1 MMNFRIGR
9 KVACSLLCLFQAALM
24 NAQLRVPFTELD
36 ASAVGL
42 GFFFP
47 QSHNT
52 VKVPDPYSDQHILT
66 ASQCASLFMSFG
78 RACLDSTHV
87 LADFSGFREHKDN
100 VAHSEG
106 CWSMAMLDISYVDFR
121 PDALQAGLVQRTDG
135 QFHHSEGCA
144 ASPCLSKD
152 ALVLW
157 VDAPHITA
165 SAYKFKM
172 SADASISNYE
182 SIPASALID
191 FDDGLGWRPLLVE
204 QVYDVDYSD
213 ELRDRFVRCELR
225 REGYEIKRS
234 ACMLRASSELDPC
247 ATTTFPY
254 PDFAPWTSDEAHPW
268 DLQVNTNEG
277 PVKGRAYTLLSSD
290 GVFDKPFVFVEGIDF
305 GLDRDGHPIHEE
317 HRHGT
322 FGWCEF
328 TSGFQDPDVTDDL
341 VYGYDDLHLMPELLQ
356 QIRDYGYDIVL
367 VDFHDGAASLQQ
379 NAALVEE
386 VIRLCN
392 EYKLANNALV
402 VSGASMGGVIT
413 RYALR
418 HMELNGEDH
427 CVRLWVSF
435 DAPHVGAHIPRALQ
449 ESIKFNLEHG
459 QEQALLFRDRY
470 LMRPA
475 ARQMLDVQV
484 FSGLNEYEDWY
495 GELDEMGYPQ
505 NCRKIAISNGLSNGE
520 GLQYTEERMLDWN
533 CDGAGIDFEKQYLYH
548 EGGDA
553 YNTLSLN
560 DFYVLGDF
568 RTTLAGIESIG
579 DEVYFWLGG
588 LLIGALDVIDID
600 HDMVMT
606 PAGTINRDYAPGGK
620 RNTLQTLA
628 AAINQGVHEFE
639 ENWNADFLCDD
650 VFPSDYNR
658 DHAFVLSGSAV
669 GITLDD
675 PYQNLEQYM
684 DEHAEENY
692 FDRVLFAQGHN
703 ENHTELTE
711 ENLAFIA
718 DEVLGFDRTPLDTAL
733 TAQSLNEG
741 VFNFGRPEF
750 GYLNSI
756 HVHDGGRLLVNAFQP
771 THFNESGDYL
781 STDNH
786 FELSSLG
793 CAPAVVRIDQ
803 EGVFEIGD
811 VASEYRTAQ
820 VTLNRDSKMVVGN
833 NGTLRIFEGSSLVV
847 EEGASLEVLP
857 GGSVEVFNGSVI
869 IRAGANVHFMNSS
882 NTTINHEI
890 TLSGSDARLF
900 FDGGELHLDDWVTL
914 SMSQQPETT
923 GYLEVSPGTEN
934 VLHMQD
940 NSKFKWAGK
949 SIEQMIMRLTNG
961 AHFQNANWT
970 LGEIHLSHGKVDLTY
985 NGALYTDASLS
996 ATDVHFYASDQW
1008 ETTST
1013 DVWIWFNNCVLDSC
1027 KFEHVR
1033 LHNQSGKTRLTH
1045 CDFLGIEAGFFA
1057 FEGRYAVDYCFFD
1070 GVGIEGNELQLTAG
1084 VNHSVFANDAHIRDW
1099 SDTSLNIE
1107 ECDFS
1112 NGSVPCIEKFDG
1124 GINLRCNSF
1133 RSTQGIVA
1141 HNAWV
1146 NMSSTD
1152 GAGYNVFDD
1161 VPVCVELDQASDLMI
1176 VKGFNNFSGYT
1187 DKVFSGTM
1195 DTMCMVEDDCAMHW
1209 EAQYNMWG
1217 MLDGSDQLSTFDGL
1231 LFPTSDMFDVTAN
1244 GSDNCSGYEMDGGC
1258 QILFLDDSPWQN
1270 KECPANLAGDRQLT
1284 LPTLQN
1290 EKNPWRIRGTVDGIA
1305 ISGKQA
1311 CVRCSVFDCSGRL
1324 LLMSD
1329 NVCVQSAS
1337 SEGLV
1342 HEKLSPGLYFIR
1354 IHDSNNSYCAKVVI
1368 P

>member
-9 KVACSLLCLFQAALM
+9 KVAYTLLCLFQTAFM

-36 ASAVGL
+36 ASVVGH

-52 VKVPDPYSDQHILT
+52 VKDPDPYSDQYILT

-106 CWSMAMLDISYVDFR
+106 CWSMALLDIEYVDFR
-121 PDALQAGLVQRTDG
+121 ADALQAGLVYRSDG
-135 QFHHSEGCA
+135 NFQHNEGCA
-144 ASPCLSKD
+144 ASPCLWKD

-157 VDAPHITA
+157 VDAPHIA
-165 SAYKFKM
+165 ARAYRFKM
-172 SADASISNYE
+172 PAAASISNYE
-182 SIPASALID
+182 SIPQSVLID
-191 FDDGLGWRPLLVE
+191 FDDGLGWRVLLAE

-213 ELRDRFVRCELR
+213 ELRDRVVRCELR
-225 REGYEIKRS
+225 RDGYAVKRS
-234 ACMLRASSELDPC
+234 SCMLRSASELDPC
-247 ATTTFPY
+247 STTTFPY

-268 DLQVNTNEG
+268 DLQVNTDEG
-277 PVKGRAYTLLSSD
+277 TVNGRAYTLLSTD

-367 VDFHDGAASLQQ
+367 VDFHDGAAALQQ

-435 DAPHVGAHIPRALQ
+435 DAPHIGAHIPRALQ

-459 QEQALLFRDRY
+459 QEQAQLFRDRY
-470 LMRPA
+470 LLRPA

-484 FSGLNEYEDWY
+484 FSGLNEYDDWY
-495 GELDEMGYPQ
+495 GQLNEMGYPQ
-505 NCRKIAISNGLSNGE
+505 NCRTIAISNGLANGD
-520 GLQYTEERMLDWN
+520 GLHYAEERMLDWD
-533 CDGAGIDFEKQYLYH
+533 CDAAGMVFEKQYLYH

-553 YNTLSLN
+553 YNALSLN
-560 DFYVLGDF
+560 NFYVLGDF
-568 RTTLAGIESIG
+568 RTTLAGMEAVG
-579 DEVYFWLGG
+579 DEVYFWFGG
-588 LLIGALDVIDID
+588 LLIGALDVVDID

-639 ENWNADFLCDD
+639 ENWNVDFLCDD

-669 GITLDD
+669 GIALDN

-692 FDRVLFAQGHN
+692 FDRVLFAQDHN
-703 ENHTELTE
+703 ENHTELTPT
-711 ENLAFIA
+711 NLAFIA

-733 TAQSLNEG
+733 TTQSLNGG
-741 VFNFGRPEF
+741 VFNFGRPEY
-750 GYLNSI
+750 GYLQST
-756 HVHDGGRLLVNAFQP
+756 HVHSGGRLLVNAFLP
-771 THFNESGDYL
+771 THFDESGDYI

-786 FELSSLG
+786 FELSTLG
-793 CAPAVVRIDQ
+793 CTPAVVLIDH
-803 EGVFEIGD
+803 EGFFEIGD
-811 VASEYRTAQ
+811 QAAEYRTAQ
-820 VTLNRDSKMVVGN
+820 LTLNRDSRMVIGN
-833 NGTLRIFEGSSLVV
+833 QGTLRIFEGSILVV
-847 EEGASLEVLP
+847 EEGATLEVMP
-857 GGSVEVFNGSVI
+857 GGSVEVFNGSI
-869 IRAGANVHFMNSS
+869 IIHAGAKVHFMNSS
-882 NTTINHEI
+882 NTMVNHEI

-914 SMSQQPETT
+914 SMSQQPETN
-923 GYLEVSPGTEN
+923 GCIEVAQGTEN
-934 VLHMQD
+934 VLHMES

-949 SIEQMIMRLTNG
+949 SNENVILRLNNG

-996 ATDVHFYASDQW
+996 ATDVHFFASDQW
-1008 ETTST
+1008 GTTST
-1013 DVWIWFNNCVLDSC
+1013 EVWVWFNTCAFDSC
-1027 KFEHVR
+1027 IFEHVR

-1045 CDFLGIEAGFFA
+1045 CEFLGIDAGFFA
-1057 FEGRYAVDYCFFD
+1057 YEGRYSAEACFFD
-1070 GVGIEGNELQLTAG
+1070 GNGIESNELQLPSSIKQ
-1084 VNHSVFANDAHIRDW
+1084 SVFINNAHVRDW
-1099 SDTSLNIE
+1099 SNTLLNLE

-1124 GINLRCNSF
+1124 GINLRCNMIH
-1133 RSTQGIVA
+1133 STQGIVA
-1141 HNAWV
+1141 HDAWV
-1146 NMSSTD
+1146 NMSSSD
-1152 GAGYNVFDD
+1152 GSGYNVFDD
-1161 VPVCVELDQASDLMI
+1161 VPVCLELDHASDLMLI
-1176 VKGFNNFSGYT
+1176 KGFNNFSGYT
-1187 DKVFSGTM
+1187 EKIFSGTI
-1195 DTMCMVEDDCAMHW
+1195 DSMCIADDDCAMHW
-1209 EAQYNMWG
+1209 DAQYNMWG
-1217 MLDGSDQLSTFDGL
+1217 MLGASNQLSTYEGL
-1231 LFPTSDMFDVTAN
+1231 LFPTSDMFDVVATGTA
-1244 GSDNCSGYEMDGGC
+1244 NCSGYEMDGGC
-1258 QILFLDDSPWQN
+1258 QIWFSDESPWYN
-1270 KECPANLAGDRQLT
+1270 KECPAGLDFDRQTVDHELISD
-1284 LPTLQN
+1284 
-1290 EKNPWRIRGTVDGIA
+1290 EIPWRIIGAEQGLL

-1324 LLMSD
+1324 LLNDD

-1337 SEGLV
+1337 AEWLFN
-1342 HEKLSPGLYFIR
+1342 EKLSSGIYFIR
-1354 IHDSNNSYCAKVVI
+1354 IHDSHDSYCAKVVI